1 MSARWTLPS
10 HISIVAAETEQQ
22 SFELLEIVLRAHS
35 RWRTFHL
42 WNHGNLLCLS
52 KNSESV
58 ALAP

>member
-1 MSARWTLPS
+1 MRARWTPPS
-10 HISIVAAETEQQ
+10 HTSIVAAETEQ

-58 ALAP
+58 ALEP